1 MKNIFKKV
9 LLVCVAFLALAGIVF
24 LGSITINDH
33 LRFQFLETFSHYAC
47 KLSGAQVVVCGD
59 SIAAGGRHWAGNID
73 LPPLR
78 TRNLAGNGYT
88 ISQITGQ
95 VEEAKKYNPG
105 LLVVFGGTNDA
116 FQLRD
121 GRTTLPQI
129 QNDMVTLIEKSM
141 PVKMVYVLPPPSV
154 YPDVNSTLAE
164 VRSEIREVLE
174 GEGIAIVDSAE
185 ILGDEN
191 GILRPEFSS
200 DGIHLTAKAYEVIG
214 DEIIKSKGAL

>member
-1 MKNIFKKV
+1 MKNIFKKF
-9 LLVCVAFLALAGIVF
+9 LLVCVAFLALVGIVF

-78 TRNLAGNGYT
+78 TRNLAGNGYS

-95 VEEAKKYNPG
+95 VEEAKKYNPEWI
-105 LLVVFGGTNDA
+105 VVFGGTNDA

-129 QNDMVTLIEKSM
+129 HNDMVTLIEKSK

-164 VRSEIREVLE
+164 VRAEIQSILE
-174 GEGIAIVDSAE
+174 GDGLAFVDSVK

-191 GILRPEFSS
+191 GILRPEYSS